1 MPSADYV
8 TYETAGSA
16 ASKQGTSLCGGARFQ
31 NVRIIQQSG
40 GESGTAVL
48 QQSPSPSLTSA
59 QEQIMQAEILFEAP
73 STAEASL
80 V

>member
-8 TYETAGSA
+8 TYETSNQGNTKQSAG
-16 ASKQGTSLCGGARFQ
+16 LCGGTRFQ
-31 NVRIIQQSG
+31 NVRIIQQT
-40 GESGTAVL
+40 GERGTAVL
-48 QQSPSPSLTSA
+48 QSTSPLLTSA

>member
-8 TYETAGSA
+8 TYETGGG
-16 ASKQGTSLCGGARFQ
+16 ASKQGATLCSGTRFQ
-31 NVRIIQQSG
+31 NVRFIQQS
-40 GESGTAVL
+40 GESGTAML
-48 QQSPSPSLTSA
+48 QTPSPALTSA